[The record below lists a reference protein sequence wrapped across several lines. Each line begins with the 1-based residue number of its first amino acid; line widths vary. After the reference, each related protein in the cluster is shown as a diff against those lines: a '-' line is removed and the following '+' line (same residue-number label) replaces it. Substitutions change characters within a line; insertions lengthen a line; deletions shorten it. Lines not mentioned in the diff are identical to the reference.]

1 MNINDY
7 FTGGSYSEGSTLA
20 DAYWDDDH
28 QRRLNEERES
38 DAYVEWVKA
47 MHRQPRAR
55 FGNCLKCGAG
65 VESRIVD
72 GAYWSFDAGTT
83 DVHKCWKGRYV
94 RA

>member
-1 MNINDY
+1 MDPLGPW
-7 FTGGSYSEGSTLA
+7 GG
-20 DAYWDDDH
+20 DAQSIMYDRSDD
-28 QRRLNEERES
+28 ERES

-72 GAYWSFDAGTT
+72 GAFWSFDAGTS

-94 RA
+94 RNGRSLR